1 MPIKKATAPKRSA
14 PRKARTAPKPAPARP
29 AEPAIPVYFSGT
41 PLSREEKRQI
51 ILAHAAARQPTDP
64 VQVTSMWV
72 GVAACAAIVAVGWWW
87 AVKPEISRSFE
98 QGLKPALTES
108 SQTVSALGDSI
119 KSVSENK
126 LMQTTVN
133 GAGDKLQQIKDHAA
147 LQAETKQA
155 MQRVLGGED
164 TGQVAPE
171 RDLFNPSAVT
181 VVTGT
186 PAANTQNTSGI
197 SQP

>member
-1 MPIKKATAPKRSA
+1 MPIKKVTAPKRTA
-14 PRKARTAPKPAPARP
+14 PRKSRAVAASPKKRQ
-29 AEPAIPVYFSGT
+29 AEPEPIAYISGT

-51 ILAHAAARQPTDP
+51 ILAHAAMRQPTDS

-72 GVAACAAIVAVGWWW
+72 GVAACAVIVAVGWWW

-108 SQTVSALGDSI
+108 TQTVSALGDSL
-119 KSVSENK
+119 KSVGENQ
-126 LMQTTVN
+126 LMQKTVT
-133 GAGDKLQQIKDHAA
+133 GAGQQLQQIKDHAA
-147 LQAETKQA
+147 LQAETQQA
-155 MQRVLGGED
+155 MRRVLGGED
-164 TGQVAPE
+164 AEPSATE
-171 RDLFNPSAVT
+171 RDLFNPST

-186 PAANTQNTSGI
+186 PAAKIQDTTNI